1 MLSPLPQRE
10 PTSARV
16 WNKAGGGAGMLSG
29 EFCASL
35 GSDVLSLLFQTGE
48 AKIAQATSGKTVN
61 PFCCHCYYIL

>member
-1 MLSPLPQRE
+1 
-10 PTSARV
+10 
-16 WNKAGGGAGMLSG
+16 MLSG